1 MYKAWG
7 HVIVVSMCCTNLY
20 RLLFIA
26 ACISLSSC
34 HEQELQVVYEGRF
47 PEEIGYADL
56 RIANFGHDYDCVIA
70 VDFFSTN
77 ISIFYF
83 QNNEW
88 KLFER
93 IPHGLPDVEGV
104 NRKIAVGDV
113 IGSGEDEILIYGDK
127 EVVIKQWTGKVF
139 SSVEYSFP
147 YYIYEAVIGDIDDDS
162 MNEMVALVS
171 DSSFSLYDSLYAV
184 RPCVTSLA
192 SGEIKIEW
200 LSGDEYTHRFTTSVP
215 LRMGSIADFA
225 RTESNQLLLH
235 QWRLGLRPTEYELWE
250 WDDINEMLRKIDVQF
265 PPVIAGVKQ
274 EEEQNLFI
282 GDIFSAF
289 LDNREYFIARFVFNW
304 HEGNAPVI
312 LQKRKNDMYVIIAK
326 FDKID
331 KLYAVNLDGKGNG
344 LLVQGTGKY
353 YQYTRYRF
361 LRFP

>member
-1 MYKAWG
+1 M
-7 HVIVVSMCCTNLY
+7 NLY

-26 ACISLSSC
+26 ACIPLSSC

-93 IPHGLPDVEGV
+93 IPHGLPDIEGV

-127 EVVIKQWTGKVF
+127 EVVIKQWTGKDF

-200 LSGDEYTHRFTTSVP
+200 LSGDEYTHRFTTRVP

-235 QWRLGLRPTEYELWE
+235 QWSLDLMPTEYELWE
-250 WDDINEMLRKIDVQF
+250 WDDLNDTLRKVDASF
-265 PPVIAGVKQ
+265 PPVVAGVQ
-274 EEEQNLFI
+274 REERRNFFVSNI
-282 GDIFSAF
+282 TAAF
-289 LDNREYFIARFVFNW
+289 LGNTECLVAMFVYDR
-304 HEGNAPVI
+304 HEGGVPVVLKI
-312 LQKRKNDMYVIIAK
+312 DTNGSWTVTKQ
-326 FDKID
+326 FDKTD
-331 KLYAVNLDGKGNG
+331 KLYAVNIDGKGDG